1 MNGCRRT
8 EAVCDTSVTFEV
20 SDLSRFCKV
29 QRHGRQ
35 LPKDCC
41 RWHGAP
47 GLIRSHSRCHI
58 SFTSDFSVDRMLLPA
73 CFPDGKTGIRRKRDR
88 AGTHTGGHLNRPGT
102 PCEPAVPLDSTKK
115 AQLLPDGNRL
125 RADCRNLRSG
135 FPGTWPPPPALSG
148 SSRDQ

>member
-8 EAVCDTSVTFEV
+8 EAVCDTSVTFGV

-29 QRHGRQ
+29 QRHRRQ
-35 LPKDCC
+35 LPKDCW
-41 RWHGAP
+41 RWYGAP

-58 SFTSDFSVDRMLLPA
+58 SFTCDFAVDRMLLPG
-73 CFPDGKTGIRRKRDR
+73 CFPDGKTGIRRKGDR
-88 AGTHTGGHLNRPGT
+88 AGTHTGSHLNRPGPHAIRLYHWT
-102 PCEPAVPLDSTKK
+102 QRKK

-125 RADCRNLRSG
+125 RADCRDLRSG
-135 FPGTWPPPPALSG
+135 FPGTWPPLPALSG